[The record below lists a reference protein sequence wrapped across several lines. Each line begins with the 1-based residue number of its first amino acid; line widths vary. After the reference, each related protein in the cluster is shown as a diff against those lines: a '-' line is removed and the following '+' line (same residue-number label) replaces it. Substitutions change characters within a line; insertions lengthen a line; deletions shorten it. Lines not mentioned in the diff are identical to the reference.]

1 MRETYC
7 QVVARLLEQNPPLRQ
22 TTARAIHAQCVARVR
37 TIAFLVVTGTS
48 ILSIWDIQVTS
59 LAFVLRKR
67 GLHPRNVLAPT
78 STLRFEYPVLAVVS
92 GGQGERERRVT

>member
-7 QVVARLLEQNPPLRQ
+7 QVVARLLEQNPPQRQ
-22 TTARAIHAQCVARVR
+22 TMARAIRAQFVARVR

-59 LAFVLRKR
+59 LAFVLRK
-67 GLHPRNVLAPT
+67 LHPRNLLALT
-78 STLRFEYPVLAVVS
+78 STLRFEYSFLAVV
-92 GGQGERERRVT
+92 

>member
-7 QVVARLLEQNPPLRQ
+7 QVVARLLKQNPLGQ
-22 TTARAIHAQCVARVR
+22 TTARAIRAQCVARVS

-67 GLHPRNVLAPT
+67 GLHPRNLLAPT
-78 STLRFEYPVLAVVS
+78 STLRFEYPVLAVV
-92 GGQGERERRVT
+92 

>member
-22 TTARAIHAQCVARVR
+22 IKARAICAQCVARVR

-59 LAFVLRKR
+59 LLFVLRKR
-67 GLHPRNVLAPT
+67 GLHPRNLLTST
-78 STLRFEYPVLAVVS
+78 STLHFEYPVLAVV
-92 GGQGERERRVT
+92 

>member
-1 MRETYC
+1 MCETYC
-7 QVVARLLEQNPPLRQ
+7 QVVARLFEQNPPLKQ
-22 TTARAIHAQCVARVR
+22 TTARAIRAQYVARVR

-67 GLHPRNVLAPT
+67 GLHPRNLLALT
-78 STLRFEYPVLAVVS
+78 STLRFEYPVLAVV
-92 GGQGERERRVT
+92 

>member
-22 TTARAIHAQCVARVR
+22 TTACAIR

-48 ILSIWDIQVTS
+48 ILSDIQVTS
-59 LAFVLRKR
+59 LAFVVRKR
-67 GLHPRNVLAPT
+67 GLHPRNLLAPM
-78 STLRFEYPVLAVVS
+78 STLRFEYPVLAVV
-92 GGQGERERRVT
+92 